1 MKLLKNMKFLATCSL
16 LLCLGLVNERALAQY
31 PMAKAG
37 RYGVFVQMDNLL
49 HGPRFVLERLETG
62 TRTGGAGWQPVY
74 TTDESPRSADVL
86 LARLTLLT
94 RKNPLYELPS
104 DSLTRRLYK
113 RYVDGATADSLEAY
127 RWNPQYLEAFGLGYL
142 DTAVVQGRRYDYRIR
157 PINAGG
163 EGASRSPVTVTV
175 PGAKPAV
182 QTLALRHEATGARV
196 KITYHLKRHS
206 PDLAGARVLRATYAQ
221 TEFADC
227 GANWGFVRGKKD
239 SLFLVVTDDNVRRKM
254 LYQYVVIPID
264 ILGNEGQPSDTL
276 TIANLR
282 SLDALPTVV
291 SVKAQSV
298 EASRAIRLSW
308 QLSSTKDLRS
318 VEIWRATRYDG
329 PYTRYG
335 SAAPTDTTFLDTRVE
350 PIEGYYYQ
358 LRPNGTYD
366 QLPASV
372 RVAGML
378 KASRPATVAPSFL
391 RVSAV
396 RDTLRFTWQRAD
408 FDTRGYYLYT
418 STDANTPMQPYSGL
432 IESRDSVVNYAVP
445 LRNLP
450 LGTGHRWAVAAL
462 NTSYNTGP
470 LSNEVYSDMRLSDRV
485 ATPLNPV
492 VLKQEKGVLVVWD
505 NMKAIDPYI
514 IGYAVYRKEEN
525 GKEME
530 VYRQKGDALAQNAY
544 ADTTVRIGKPYTY
557 RVKAVRSD
565 QKESALSTGADY
577 FQPLSPVLPL
587 RGVKVLTT
595 SQGVRVAW
603 DEPLD
608 QNLDKIVVYRY
619 TDKTERPRLIGTLPG
634 RQTEYTDREATRGI
648 AYFYTLVAVQADKR
662 ESEPTDPIGVEWR

>member
-1 MKLLKNMKFLATCSL
+1 MKSVAISVAIYSLVLFLLHKPAQ
-16 LLCLGLVNERALAQY
+16 AQY
-31 PMAKAG
+31 PTAKAG
-37 RYGVFVQMDNLL
+37 RYGVFVQMGNLL
-49 HGPRFVLERLETG
+49 HGPRFVLERLEVG
-62 TRTGGAGWQPVY
+62 TRPSGAGWQPVY
-74 TTDESPRSADVL
+74 TTDEPPRSAEVL

-104 DSLTRRLYK
+104 DSLTRRLYE
-113 RYVDGATADSLEAY
+113 RYVGGDTADSLEAY
-127 RWNPQYLEAFGLGYL
+127 RWHPQYLEAFGLGYL
-142 DTAVVQGRRYDYRIR
+142 DTAVVQGRRYDYRTR
-157 PINAGG
+157 PLNAGG
-163 EGASRSPVTVTV
+163 DGASRSPVTVTV

-182 QTLALRHEATGARV
+182 QALSVRQEATGSRV
-196 KITYHLKRHS
+196 TITYHLKRHS

-221 TEFADC
+221 TDFADC
-227 GANWGFVRGKKD
+227 GAGWGFVRGKKD
-239 SLFLVVTDDNVRRKM
+239 SLFLVVTDDHVRRKM
-254 LYQYVVIPID
+254 LYQYVVIPLD

-282 SLDALPTVV
+282 PLDALPTVV
-291 SVKAQSV
+291 SVKAHSV
-298 EASRAIRLSW
+298 EASRGIQVSW
-308 QLSSTKDLRS
+308 RLSSTKDLRS

-378 KASRPATVAPSFL
+378 KASRPAAVAPSFL
-391 RVSAV
+391 RVSVV

-408 FDTRGYYLYT
+408 VDTRGYYLYA

-432 IESRDSVVNYAVP
+432 IESRDSVINYAVP
-445 LRNLP
+445 MRDLP

-470 LSNEVYSDMRLSDRV
+470 LSNEVHSDMRLPDRV
-485 ATPLNPV
+485 VTPLNLV

-514 IGYAVYRKEEN
+514 LGYKVYRSEEN
-525 GKEME
+525 GKETE
-530 VYRQKGDALAQNAY
+530 IYRQRGDELARNAW
-544 ADTTVRIGKPYTY
+544 ADTTVRVGKHYTY
-557 RVKAVRSD
+557 RVKAFRSD
-565 QKESALSTGADY
+565 QQESALSTTATY

-608 QNLDKIVVYRY
+608 QTLDKIVVYRY

-634 RQTEYTDREATRGI
+634 RQTDYIDREATPGI
-648 AYFYTLVAVQADKR
+648 AYFYTLVTVQADKR